1 MVCLDHKKSC
11 VCVHKSRR
19 IVVNFKLSTELKHVN
34 LDWNVEIKPLHVELN
49 RHITHAWVQ
58 GFNLHKII
66 TENKIVTEMEPILV
80 LVIHMIF

>member
-1 MVCLDHKKSC
+1 M
-11 VCVHKSRR
+11 
-19 IVVNFKLSTELKHVN
+19 N

-49 RHITHAWVQ
+49 RHIAHAWVQ

-66 TENKIVTEMEPILV
+66 TENKIATEMEPILV